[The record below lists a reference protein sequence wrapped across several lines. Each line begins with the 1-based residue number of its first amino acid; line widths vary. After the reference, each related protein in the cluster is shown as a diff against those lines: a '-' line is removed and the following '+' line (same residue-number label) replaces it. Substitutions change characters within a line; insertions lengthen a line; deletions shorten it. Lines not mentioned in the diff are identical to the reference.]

1 MAVKKLTLK
10 KDQHTFSH
18 WYYDF
23 SYRGRRYRGTT
34 GETSR
39 VRAQEVEA
47 QVREEVRHGK
57 DPDYRRPALDEL
69 KAQYLSWLEV
79 NRSPVHTERT
89 GRALKNV
96 FSRMKGVRF
105 VDQLTPNAIEAFK
118 RRRLGEASPFTVN
131 LELRCVK
138 ASLRRAVKQG
148 WLRVLPVEIEQVKTP
163 GRGKVIFLSDEEI
176 PPFLAALPLWAAE
189 AARLML
195 LTGLRRDEARFLQ
208 WEDVDLDGGQLFVRQ
223 KPELGFSPKFGRE
236 RGVPVPTELVEELRA
251 RAQRTGWVLRDNAGR
266 QLSRWC
272 LNKAFRVAAKTAGT
286 GKAVSPHMLRHTF
299 ASRAVKSGAD
309 VQALKDILGHADL
322 ATTAIYL
329 HSDAKHRREVVEAM
343 SLPKDVRAEEK
354 IIALKG

>member
-10 KDQHTFSH
+10 QRSENTLH

-23 SYRGRRYRGTT
+23 SYRGRRYRATT

-47 QVREEVRHGK
+47 RVREEVRHGK
-57 DPDYRRPALDEL
+57 DPDYRPPALDDL

-79 NRSPVHTERT
+79 NRSLVHAERT

-96 FSRMKGVRF
+96 FSRMKGVHF
-105 VDQLTPNAIEAFK
+105 VDQLTPNAVEAFK
-118 RRRLGEASPFTVN
+118 RQRLGEASPFTVN

-138 ASLRRAVKQG
+138 ALLKRSVKQE
-148 WLRVLPVEIEQVKTP
+148 WLRALPVEIEQVKTP

-208 WEDVDLDGGQLFVRQ
+208 WEDLDLDGGQLFIRR
-223 KPELGFSPKFGRE
+223 KPDVGFSPKSGRE
-236 RGVPVPTELVEELRA
+236 RNVPMPTELVEELRA
-251 RAQRTGWVLRDNAGR
+251 RAQKSGWVLRDNAGR

-272 LNKAFRVAAKTAGT
+272 LNKAFHAAAKAAGT

-309 VQALKDILGHADL
+309 LQALKDILGHSDIS
-322 ATTAIYL
+322 TTAIYL
-329 HSDAKHRREVVEAM
+329 HSDAKHRREVVEAL
-343 SLPKDVRAEEK
+343 SLPRDSRAEEK